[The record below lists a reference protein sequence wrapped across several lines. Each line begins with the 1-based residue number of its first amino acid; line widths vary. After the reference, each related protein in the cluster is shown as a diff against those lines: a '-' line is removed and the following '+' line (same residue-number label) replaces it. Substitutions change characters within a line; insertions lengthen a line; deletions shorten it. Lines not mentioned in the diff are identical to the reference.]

1 MVEVEDMEEAQ
12 EVGVIEEMEV
22 VQKDG
27 LQVEIIKIETVKT
40 MEEIIIMDMVV
51 ITGEN
56 PNLVRVQEVGEEMTT
71 MDMVKI
77 LVTGVITIM
86 VEIIIM
92 EDQEITTMD
101 TVKTLETETG
111 EVEEIVVIMDGV
123 MVM

>member
-1 MVEVEDMEEAQ
+1 M
-12 EVGVIEEMEV
+12 GEMEV

-27 LQVEIIKIETVKT
+27 QQVEIIKTETV
-40 MEEIIIMDMVV
+40 IIMDMVV

-56 PNLVRVQEVGEEMTT
+56 LNLVRVQEVGEEITT

-77 LVTGVITIM
+77 PVTGEITIM